1 MSETVKFSCEQ
12 VPAKIASFAG
22 FRELN
27 HCRRELVR
35 LGMVGVDA
43 NGVGF
48 GNLSVR
54 DGTTSR
60 FYITGSG
67 TGGIANL
74 TPADLSRV
82 MAFDFG
88 RNWLRC
94 EGARIASSESLTH
107 AAVYQS
113 DRNACAV
120 IHCHHLKLWEALL
133 HNHEVPATPRGI
145 AYGTPELACAVQRLF
160 QTTGVKDRK
169 IFVMRAHEAGLII
182 FGKTM
187 AEALAVLLQHFTIFQ
202 GT

>member
-1 MSETVKFSCEQ
+1 VSETVKFSCEQ
-12 VPAKIASFAG
+12 LSAKIASLAG

-27 HCRRELVR
+27 RCRRELVR

-67 TGGIANL
+67 TGGIADL

-82 MAFDFG
+82 VACDFE
-88 RNWLRC
+88 RNWLQF

-113 DRNACAV
+113 DPNACAI
-120 IHCHHLKLWEALL
+120 IHCHHLKLWKALL
-133 HNHEVPATPRGI
+133 HNHEVPATPSGI
-145 AYGTPELACAVQRLF
+145 AYGTPELAYAVQRLF

-169 IFVMRAHEAGLII
+169 IFVMKAHEAGLIV

-187 AEALAVLLQHFTIFQ
+187 AEALAVLLQHFGISQRT
-202 GT
+202 